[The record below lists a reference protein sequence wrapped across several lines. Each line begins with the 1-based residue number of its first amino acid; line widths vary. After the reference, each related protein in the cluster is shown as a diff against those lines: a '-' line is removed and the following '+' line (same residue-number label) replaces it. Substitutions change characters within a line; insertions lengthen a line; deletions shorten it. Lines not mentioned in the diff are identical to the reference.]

1 MSQNKIGIIGCG
13 WLGLPLAKEFISN
26 NYKVKGST
34 TTKEKL
40 EILKTEGI
48 EAYLIDLSEKSIS
61 DSIDSF
67 LCELDILIINI
78 PPKIKK
84 EGNTSYSSKI
94 EKIIKYSNKVKN
106 ILFISSTSVYGSMQG
121 RIDSNTIALPDSKNG
136 KEILKTENL
145 VKNKNYTILRFGG
158 LVGEGRN
165 PLKYLVQKNEV
176 LNADAPINYIH
187 QKDCIGIIN
196 AIISKGK
203 WGETYTAVAPF
214 HPSKIDYYNYICDY
228 KKIKRLNFSNKKTEI
243 NKEIYDDRI
252 ENELNYTFKFSD
264 FNLH

>member
-48 EAYLIDLSEKSIS
+48 EAYLIDLSEKSIL

-106 ILFISSTSVYGSMQG
+106 ILFHLQENS
-121 RIDSNTIALPDSKNG
+121 
-136 KEILKTENL
+136 LKTSAKITL
-145 VKNKNYTILRFGG
+145 FLNY
-158 LVGEGRN
+158 
-165 PLKYLVQKNEV
+165 LKY
-176 LNADAPINYIH
+176 
-187 QKDCIGIIN
+187 
-196 AIISKGK
+196 
-203 WGETYTAVAPF
+203 
-214 HPSKIDYYNYICDY
+214 
-228 KKIKRLNFSNKKTEI
+228 
-243 NKEIYDDRI
+243 
-252 ENELNYTFKFSD
+252 
-264 FNLH
+264 

>member
-40 EILKTEGI
+40 KILKNQGI
-48 EAYLIDLSEKSIS
+48 EAYLIEIAENSIS

-67 LCELDILIINI
+67 LYELDILIVDI
-78 PPKIKK
+78 PPKIRK
-84 EGNTSYSSKI
+84 EVNTSYS
-94 EKIIKYSNKVKN
+94 EKIKRLIKQSNKVKN

-121 RIDSNTIALPDSKNG
+121 KIDSNTIALPDSENG
-136 KEILKTENL
+136 KEILKTENII
-145 VKNKNYTILRFGG
+145 KNKNNTILRFGG
-158 LVGEGRN
+158 LIGEERN
-165 PLKYLVQKNEV
+165 PLKYLIQKEEI
-176 LNADAPINYIH
+176 LNSDAPINYIH
-187 QKDCIGIIN
+187 LKDCIGIIN

-203 WGETYTAVAPF
+203 WGETYSAVAPF
-214 HPSKIDYYNYICDY
+214 HPSKIEYYNYICDY
-228 KKIKRLNFSNKKTEI
+228 KKINRLNFSNKKTEI

>member
-40 EILKTEGI
+40 KILKNQGI
-48 EAYLIDLSEKSIS
+48 EAYLIEIAENSIS

-67 LCELDILIINI
+67 LYELDILIVDI
-78 PPKIKK
+78 PPKIRK
-84 EGNTSYSSKI
+84 EVNTSYS
-94 EKIIKYSNKVKN
+94 EKIKRLIKQSNKVKN

-121 RIDSNTIALPDSKNG
+121 KIDSNTITLPDSENG

-145 VKNKNYTILRFGG
+145 VKNKNNTILRFGG
-158 LVGEGRN
+158 LIGEGRN
-165 PLKYLVQKNEV
+165 PLKYLIQKNEV

>member
-13 WLGLPLAKEFISN
+13 WLGHPLAKEFISN

-40 EILKTEGI
+40 KILKNEGI
-48 EAYLIDLSEKSIS
+48 EAYLIEIAENSIS

-67 LCELDILIINI
+67 LYELDILIVNI
-78 PPKIKK
+78 PPKIRK
-84 EGNTSYSSKI
+84 EVNTSYS
-94 EKIIKYSNKVKN
+94 EKIKRLIKKSNKVKN

-121 RIDSNTIALPDSKNG
+121 KIDSNTITLPDSENG
-136 KEILKTENL
+136 KEILKTENII
-145 VKNKNYTILRFGG
+145 KNKNNTILRFGG
-158 LVGEGRN
+158 LIGEERN
-165 PLKYLVQKNEV
+165 PLKYLIQKEEI
-176 LNADAPINYIH
+176 LNSDAPINYIH
-187 QKDCIGIIN
+187 LKDCIGIIN

-203 WGETYTAVAPF
+203 WGETYSAVAPF
-214 HPSKIDYYNYICDY
+214 HPSKIEYYNTLCDI
-228 KKIKRLNFSNKKTEI
+228 KKINRLNFSNKKTEI

>member
-40 EILKTEGI
+40 KILKNQGI
-48 EAYLIDLSEKSIS
+48 EAYLIEIAENSIS

-67 LCELDILIINI
+67 LYELDILIVDI
-78 PPKIKK
+78 PPKIRK
-84 EGNTSYSSKI
+84 EVNTSYS
-94 EKIIKYSNKVKN
+94 EKIKRLIKQSNKVKN

-121 RIDSNTIALPDSKNG
+121 KIDSNTIALPDSENG

-145 VKNKNYTILRFGG
+145 VKNKNNTILRFGG
-158 LVGEGRN
+158 LIGEGRN
-165 PLKYLVQKNEV
+165 PLKYLIQKNEV

-203 WGETYTAVAPF
+203 WGETYSAVAPF
-214 HPSKIDYYNYICDY
+214 HPSKIEYYNTLCDI
-228 KKIKRLNFSNKKTEI
+228 KKINRLNFSNKKTEI

>member
-40 EILKTEGI
+40 KILKNQGI
-48 EAYLIDLSEKSIS
+48 EAYLIEIAENSIS

-67 LCELDILIINI
+67 LYELDILIVDI
-78 PPKIKK
+78 PPKIRK
-84 EGNTSYSSKI
+84 EVNTSYS
-94 EKIIKYSNKVKN
+94 EKIKRLIKQSNKVKN

-121 RIDSNTIALPDSKNG
+121 KIDSNTITLPDSENG

-145 VKNKNYTILRFGG
+145 VKNKNNTILRFGG
-158 LVGEGRN
+158 LIGEGRN
-165 PLKYLVQKNEV
+165 PLKYLIQKNEV

-214 HPSKIDYYNYICDY
+214 HPSKIEYYNYICDY

-252 ENELNYTFKFSD
+252 KNELNYTFKFSD

>member
-13 WLGLPLAKEFISN
+13 WLGLPLAKEFVSN

-40 EILKTEGI
+40 EILKNEGI
-48 EAYLIDLSEKSIS
+48 DAYLIDVAENSIS
-61 DSIDSF
+61 DSFKSF
-67 LCELDILIINI
+67 LYELDILIVNI
-78 PPKIKK
+78 PPKIRKDA
-84 EGNTSYSSKI
+84 NSNYS
-94 EKIIKYSNKVKN
+94 EKIKELVKQANKVKN

-121 RIDSNTIALPDSKNG
+121 KIDSNTIALPDSKNG

-158 LVGEGRN
+158 LIGEGRN
-165 PLKYLVQKNEV
+165 PLKYLIQKNEV

-187 QKDCIGIIN
+187 LKDCIGIIN

-214 HPSKIDYYNYICDY
+214 HPSKIEYYNYICDY

>member
-1 MSQNKIGIIGCG
+1 MNQNKIGIIGCG
-13 WLGLPLAKEFISN
+13 WLGHPLAKEFISN

-40 EILKTEGI
+40 KILKNEGI
-48 EAYLIDLSEKSIS
+48 EAYLIEIAENSIS

-67 LCELDILIINI
+67 LYELDILIVNI
-78 PPKIKK
+78 PPKIRKDV
-84 EGNTSYSSKI
+84 NTSYS
-94 EKIIKYSNKVKN
+94 EKIKRLIKQSNKVKN

-121 RIDSNTIALPDSKNG
+121 KIDSNTIALPDSENG
-136 KEILKTENL
+136 KEILKTENII
-145 VKNKNYTILRFGG
+145 KNKNNTILRFGG
-158 LVGEGRN
+158 LIGEERN
-165 PLKYLVQKNEV
+165 PLKYLIQKEEI
-176 LNADAPINYIH
+176 LNSDAPINYIH
-187 QKDCIGIIN
+187 LKDCIGIIN

-203 WGETYTAVAPF
+203 WGETYSAVAPF
-214 HPSKIDYYNYICDY
+214 HPSKIEYYNTLCDI
-228 KKIKRLNFSNKKTEI
+228 KKINRLNFSNKKTEI

>member
-1 MSQNKIGIIGCG
+1 
-13 WLGLPLAKEFISN
+13 
-26 NYKVKGST
+26 
-34 TTKEKL
+34 
-40 EILKTEGI
+40 
-48 EAYLIDLSEKSIS
+48 
-61 DSIDSF
+61 
-67 LCELDILIINI
+67 
-78 PPKIKK
+78 
-84 EGNTSYSSKI
+84 
-94 EKIIKYSNKVKN
+94 
-106 ILFISSTSVYGSMQG
+106 MQG
-121 RIDSNTIALPDSKNG
+121 KIDSNTIALPDSENG

-145 VKNKNYTILRFGG
+145 VKNKNNTILRFGG
-158 LVGEGRN
+158 LIGEGRN
-165 PLKYLVQKNEV
+165 PLKYLIQKNEV

-214 HPSKIDYYNYICDY
+214 HPSKIEYYNYICDY

-252 ENELNYTFKFSD
+252 KNELNYTFKFSD

>member
-40 EILKTEGI
+40 KILKNEGI
-48 EAYLIDLSEKSIS
+48 EAYLIEIAENSIS

-67 LCELDILIINI
+67 LYELDILIVNI
-78 PPKIKK
+78 PPKIRK
-84 EGNTSYSSKI
+84 EVNTNYS
-94 EKIIKYSNKVKN
+94 EKIKRLIKKSNKVKN

-121 RIDSNTIALPDSKNG
+121 KIDSNTIALPDSENG
-136 KEILKTENL
+136 KEILKTENII
-145 VKNKNYTILRFGG
+145 KNKNNTILRFGG
-158 LVGEGRN
+158 LIGEERN
-165 PLKYLVQKNEV
+165 PLKYLIQKEEI
-176 LNADAPINYIH
+176 LNSDAPINYIH
-187 QKDCIGIIN
+187 LKDCIGIIN

-203 WGETYTAVAPF
+203 WGETYSAVAPF
-214 HPSKIDYYNYICDY
+214 HPSKIEYYNTLCDI
-228 KKIKRLNFSNKKTEI
+228 KKINRLNFSNKKTEI

-252 ENELNYTFKFSD
+252 ENELNYTFIFSD

>member
-40 EILKTEGI
+40 KILKNQGI
-48 EAYLIDLSEKSIS
+48 EAYLIEIAENSIS

-67 LCELDILIINI
+67 LYELDILIVDI
-78 PPKIKK
+78 PPKIRK
-84 EGNTSYSSKI
+84 EVNTSYS
-94 EKIIKYSNKVKN
+94 EKIKRLIKQSNKVKN

-121 RIDSNTIALPDSKNG
+121 KIDSNTITLPDSENG
-136 KEILKTENL
+136 KEILKTENII
-145 VKNKNYTILRFGG
+145 KNKNNTILRFGG
-158 LVGEGRN
+158 LIGEERN
-165 PLKYLVQKNEV
+165 PLKYLIQKEEI
-176 LNADAPINYIH
+176 LNSDAPINYIH
-187 QKDCIGIIN
+187 LKDCIGIIN

-203 WGETYTAVAPF
+203 WGETYSAVAPF
-214 HPSKIDYYNYICDY
+214 HPSKIEYYNYICDY

-252 ENELNYTFKFSD
+252 KNELNYTFKFSD

>member
-40 EILKTEGI
+40 KILKNQGI
-48 EAYLIDLSEKSIS
+48 EAYLIEIAENSIS

-67 LCELDILIINI
+67 LYELDILIVDI
-78 PPKIKK
+78 PPKIRK
-84 EGNTSYSSKI
+84 EVNTSYS
-94 EKIIKYSNKVKN
+94 EKIKRLIKQSNKVKN

-121 RIDSNTIALPDSKNG
+121 KIDSNTIALPDSENG

-145 VKNKNYTILRFGG
+145 VKNKNNTILRFGG
-158 LVGEGRN
+158 LIGEGRN
-165 PLKYLVQKNEV
+165 PLKYLIQKNEV

-214 HPSKIDYYNYICDY
+214 HPSKIEYYNYICDY

-252 ENELNYTFKFSD
+252 KNELNYTFKFSD

>member
-1 MSQNKIGIIGCG
+1 MNQNKIGIIGCG

-40 EILKTEGI
+40 KILKNQGI
-48 EAYLIDLSEKSIS
+48 EAYLIEIAENSIS

-67 LCELDILIINI
+67 LYELDILIVDI
-78 PPKIKK
+78 PPKIRK
-84 EGNTSYSSKI
+84 EVNTSYS
-94 EKIIKYSNKVKN
+94 EKIKRLIKKSNKVKN

-121 RIDSNTIALPDSKNG
+121 KIDSNTIALPDSENG
-136 KEILKTENL
+136 KEILKTENII
-145 VKNKNYTILRFGG
+145 KNKNNTILRFGG
-158 LVGEGRN
+158 LIGEERN
-165 PLKYLVQKNEV
+165 PLKYLIQKEEI
-176 LNADAPINYIH
+176 LNSDAPINYIH
-187 QKDCIGIIN
+187 LKDCIGIIN

-203 WGETYTAVAPF
+203 WGETYSAVAPF
-214 HPSKIDYYNYICDY
+214 HPSKIEYYNTLCDI
-228 KKIKRLNFSNKKTEI
+228 KKINRLNFSNKKTEI

>member
-40 EILKTEGI
+40 ETLKTEGI
-48 EAYLIDLSEKSIS
+48 EAYLIDLSEKSIL

-84 EGNTSYSSKI
+84 EGNASYSSKI

-121 RIDSNTIALPDSKNG
+121 RIDSNTIALPDSENG

-145 VKNKNYTILRFGG
+145 IKNKNYTILRFGG
-158 LVGEGRN
+158 LIGEGRS
-165 PLKYLVQKNEV
+165 PLKYLIQKNEV

-187 QKDCIGIIN
+187 LKDCIGIIN
-196 AIISKGK
+196 AIIGKGK
-203 WGETYTAVAPF
+203 
-214 HPSKIDYYNYICDY
+214 
-228 KKIKRLNFSNKKTEI
+228 
-243 NKEIYDDRI
+243 
-252 ENELNYTFKFSD
+252 
-264 FNLH
+264 